1 MSENWRTE
9 WRTRSSNINKDIL
22 NISCLFLL
30 VQNVKNQIFA
40 IKFIKTVVVNSKN
53 LTSHRWKPL
62 LRRRSQI
69 SKSKSFDED
78 TRQLSAKNW
87 NSHRI
92 PKIFVIFLK
101 LYVSGSVINLRQRNF
116 YELNNYPWSTSTSYI
131 FLQLVTLVHN

>member
-53 LTSHRWKPL
+53 LTSHR
-62 LRRRSQI
+62 
-69 SKSKSFDED
+69 
-78 TRQLSAKNW
+78 
-87 NSHRI
+87 
-92 PKIFVIFLK
+92 
-101 LYVSGSVINLRQRNF
+101 
-116 YELNNYPWSTSTSYI
+116 
-131 FLQLVTLVHN
+131 